1 MNCDLG
7 GTQVGFIG
15 PGKAGVSL
23 GRYFNYKGIQL
34 SGFYGK
40 NTNPAQAGTNPARQ
54 ATNSSQ
60 KCINSARQGAEATK
74 SKFYENFQDI
84 IEDSDILFITTPDD
98 IIPII
103 DSELSKFPL
112 SSKSVCH
119 ISGSLKSDVLYN
131 SKNSGAL
138 IYSIHPI
145 FAFSS
150 KDTNLNELEKIYF
163 SIEGDISGNCPVIN
177 LMKKLGNNYFIRDK
191 EDAALYHLANVF
203 VSNLILSLL
212 SKGTSY
218 FMELG
223 LSENEA
229 LNALKPLVEGNIK
242 SIFEKG
248 FVDSLTGPVSRG
260 DVSTVKKHLSVLK
273 AEDKDLYKNL
283 SLNLLKLTAM
293 KKNIRNLAGKG
304 LTEDL
309 PADSANYSEIY
320 KILGGSD

>member
-7 GTQVGFIG
+7 GIQVGFIG

-23 GRYFNYKGIQL
+23 GRYFTYKGIQL

-40 NTNPAQAGTNPARQ
+40 NTNPAQAGTNPAKQ
-54 ATNSSQ
+54 AT
-60 KCINSARQGAEATK
+60 NSARQGAEATK
-74 SKFYENFQDI
+74 SEFYENLQNI

-98 IIPII
+98 VIPII

-163 SIEGDISGNCPVIN
+163 SIEGDISENCPVIN

-248 FVDSLTGPVSRG
+248 FVNSLTGPVSRG

-283 SLNLLKLTAM
+283 SLNLLKLTVM
-293 KKNIRNLAGKG
+293 KKNQNIRNLAGKG
-304 LTEDL
+304 LTETL
-309 PADSANYSEIY
+309 PADSENYLEIY
-320 KILGGSD
+320 KILGGLD